1 MKTNAL
7 AHKSIQPNI
16 LYYGTPVVLLT
27 TKNEDGST
35 NISPISSSWALGDC
49 IVMGIGYGGKAVENL
64 RQHPECV
71 LNLPDPSLWK
81 QVELLAPLTGKDPVP
96 SHKEQMGFRYEKDKF
111 AAAGF
116 TPMPSATVEPKRI
129 LAPDRGQGRKHPHAR
144 AQPGFCHCG
153 SKGSQ
158 GARLRGY
165 RPRRKLHRSCL
176 LVSAHLQFPPL
187 LRPGRTNGKIV
198 SLRDLKTLAMHRK
211 NRLLYAMLLLMKLIG
226 PAKKKRQPGGIT
238 SKPGC
243 LPNAILQ
250 NRRSFLQIYLRSART
265 MSSTTCW
272 EAFTRWGNPPDAR
285 HPVPKKPACGQSF
298 RSRRKSSH
306 R

>member
-49 IVMGIGYGGKAVENL
+49 IVMGIGYSGKAVENL

-96 SHKEQMGFRYEKDKF
+96 SYKEQMGFRYEKDKF

-129 LAPDRGQGRKHPHAR
+129 LECP
-144 AQPGFCHCG
+144 
-153 SKGSQ
+153 
-158 GARLRGY
+158 
-165 RPRRKLHRSCL
+165 
-176 LVSAHLQFPPL
+176 
-187 LRPGRTNGKIV
+187 
-198 SLRDLKTLAMHRK
+198 
-211 NRLLYAMLLLMKLIG
+211 
-226 PAKKKRQPGGIT
+226 
-238 SKPGC
+238 
-243 LPNAILQ
+243 
-250 NRRSFLQIYLRSART
+250 LQIEAKVVNIRTPEHSPDFAIVEVKAVKVHASEDIVLGENYIDPASWSPLIYNFRHYFGLGAQMGKSYRSET
-265 MSSTTCW
+265 
-272 EAFTRWGNPPDAR
+272 
-285 HPVPKKPACGQSF
+285 
-298 RSRRKSSH
+298 
-306 R
+306 